1 MKVGNPDLPELK
13 FFEPAVF
20 EDERG
25 CFFESFNAAA
35 FLRDTGIAAHFVQD
49 NITRS
54 KKNVLRGLH
63 YQIAFPQGKLIRV
76 SAGEI
81 FDVAVDLRKQSAGF
95 GKSLAIKLSAASGQ
109 SLWIPAGFAHGY
121 LVLSESAEIHYK
133 VTEYWNPSSERRIA
147 WNDPD
152 LKIDWPIQGPPI
164 LNKADATAPAFRN
177 ADKYA

>member
-1 MKVGNPDLPELK
+1 MKVGNLDLPEPKL
-13 FFEPAVF
+13 FEPAVF

-25 CFFESFNAAA
+25 CFFESFNAKV
-35 FLRDTGIAAHFVQD
+35 FLREPGSAAHFVRD
-49 NITRS
+49 NVTRS

-63 YQIAFPQGKLIRV
+63 YQIAFPQSKLIRV

-95 GKSLAIKLSAASGQ
+95 GKSVAIRLGALSGQ
-109 SLWIPAGFAHGY
+109 SLWIPAGCAHGY
-121 LVLSESAEIHYK
+121 LVLSDTAEVNCK
-133 VTEYWNPSSERRIA
+133 VTDYWNPSSKRRIA

-152 LKIDWPIQGPPI
+152 LKIDWPIQSPPI
-164 LNKADATAPAFRN
+164 LTRANAAASSFRN